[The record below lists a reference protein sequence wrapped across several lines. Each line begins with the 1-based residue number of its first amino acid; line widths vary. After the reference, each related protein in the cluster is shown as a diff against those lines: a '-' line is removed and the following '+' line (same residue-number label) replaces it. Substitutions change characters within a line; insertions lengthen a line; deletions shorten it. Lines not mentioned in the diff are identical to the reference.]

1 MKKFFLK
8 ILFSSTITFSYIANP
23 MTLGSVNVILRANL
37 IEKGCDISVGS
48 DEQFVDLG
56 SWASSYFYFA
66 GRESRKIPFSITLEN
81 CENISQIKLTLLGK
95 SNAIDSTL
103 LSTTLGSSVGILL
116 TDSSG
121 MRLPVG
127 RPKTYNI
134 SNSITGAKVILNFNA
149 QYKALVIPVM
159 TGNANA
165 DSVIAIDYI

>member
-1 MKKFFLK
+1 M
-8 ILFSSTITFSYIANP
+8 
-23 MTLGSVNVILRANL
+23 
-37 IEKGCDISVGS
+37 
-48 DEQFVDLG
+48 
-56 SWASSYFYFA
+56 
-66 GRESRKIPFSITLEN
+66 
-81 CENISQIKLTLLGK
+81 SQIKLTLLGK
-95 SNAIDSTL
+95 SNAIDSAL